1 VPKDDELD
9 AASDIELDIP
19 LDDSGI
25 ALLLDSGAAEDSGT
39 AEDSSTADERTSP
52 VSAPAEDASS
62 PQAEK
67 TAHATEVAKPNFRR
81 FFFIFS
87 YQ

>member
-1 VPKDDELD
+1 MPKDDELD

-19 LDDSGI
+19 SDDSGI
-25 ALLLDSGAAEDSGT
+25 ALLLDSGAAEDCST
-39 AEDSSTADERTSP
+39 AEERTSP

-81 FFFIFS
+81 FIFILIPP
-87 YQ
+87 Q

>member
-1 VPKDDELD
+1 MPKDDELD

-25 ALLLDSGAAEDSGT
+25 ALLLDSGT
-39 AEDSSTADERTSP
+39 AEDSSTAEERTSP
-52 VSAPAEDASS
+52 VSAP
-62 PQAEK
+62 
-67 TAHATEVAKPNFRR
+67 
-81 FFFIFS
+81 

>member
-25 ALLLDSGAAEDSGT
+25 ALLLDSGT
-39 AEDSSTADERTSP
+39 AEDCSTAEEAVSLR
-52 VSAPAEDASS
+52 SAPVEDASS
-62 PQAEK
+62 PQARSN
-67 TAHATEVAKPNFRR
+67 ALATEVAKPSFRR
-81 FFFIFS
+81 FIFIFIS
-87 YQ
+87 PYQ